1 MINYETIL
9 STFDDKLTLLQWL
22 QKVEQALQG
31 AGLER
36 VDITQ
41 VTPTT
46 AVFKFTFADGTSL
59 TTPSITL
66 PRGPKGDTGATGA
79 TGATGN
85 GIASITKTGTSGLI
99 DTYTVLYTNGSTDT
113 FTVTN
118 GADGE
123 EGNGIA
129 SIEKT
134 STVGLV
140 DTYTVTYTDG
150 DTMTYTVTNGADGTM
165 EVIDIGT
172 VTTSGQTIALTKAQ
186 YDKLTAS
193 GVTCLVKLTYSSND
207 YYMQRNY
214 EGGGYYHYGDRF
226 IASAGGYV
234 DFNVTIYQ
242 SGADYEA
249 QFTITNA
256 IIVNPTLAGTETALS
271 GLQVNGTKYKIDAG
285 GTTLTQRQIIGQN
298 TATGTRIYN
307 VVKNCKGRVL
317 LYDTYRQYNANYRSS
332 DNKVVLSSVWGGT
345 YGDKIEF
352 RTIEIDQYGGLSN
365 CCAGSINYNSGDPNV
380 SFSAPTASW
389 SSSFGNSLICDYW
402 NDTAF

>member
-9 STFDDKLTLLQWL
+9 STFDDKLTLMQWL
-22 QKVEQALQG
+22 QKVEEALQG

-99 DTYTVLYTNGSTDT
+99 DTYTILYTNGTTDT

-118 GADGE
+118 GADGA

-150 DTMTYTVTNGADGTM
+150 DTMTYTVTNGANGTM

-193 GVTCLVKLTYSSND
+193 GVTCLVKLTYLSND

-256 IIVNPTLAGTETALS
+256 LIVNPTLAGTETALS
-271 GLQVNGTKYKIDAG
+271 GLQINGTKYKIDAG
-285 GTTLTQRQIIGQN
+285 GGSTLYHHWVTIQFSNSKGYLSFDVINDTNTSFQNMTASQINTALTGQRYSANGIYVDGSNRRVIEYVGFSSGNTIQVFYDDGSNVYGNVSTTLQVS
-298 TATGTRIYN
+298 AIYD
-307 VVKNCKGRVL
+307 V
-317 LYDTYRQYNANYRSS
+317 TNA
-332 DNKVVLSSVWGGT
+332 
-345 YGDKIEF
+345 I
-352 RTIEIDQYGGLSN
+352 
-365 CCAGSINYNSGDPNV
+365 
-380 SFSAPTASW
+380 
-389 SSSFGNSLICDYW
+389 
-402 NDTAF
+402 

>member
-9 STFDDKLTLLQWL
+9 STFDDKLTLMQWL

-79 TGATGN
+79 TGAIGN

-99 DTYTVLYTNGSTDT
+99 DTYTVLYTNGTTDT

-118 GADGE
+118 GADGA

-129 SIEKT
+129 SIAKT

-193 GVTCLVKLTYSSND
+193 GVTCLVKLTYLSND

-256 IIVNPTLAGTETALS
+256 LIVNPTLAGTETAIS
-271 GLQVNGTKYKIDAG
+271 GLQVNGTKYKIG
-285 GTTLTQRQIIGQN
+285 GDTLYNHIIYFEKSGTFKLQCLLVNKTALYTQASGFIGYLYDMGALN
-298 TATGTRIYN
+298 STRVFASTGYIDVSGTKYN
-307 VVKNCKGRVL
+307 VVGIFRGSGGVL
-317 LYDTYRQYNANYRSS
+317 GVAYFDGS
-332 DNKVVLSSVWGGT
+332 D
-345 YGDKIEF
+345 I
-352 RTIEIDQYGGLSN
+352 
-365 CCAGSINYNSGDPNV
+365 AYNSFPTNSV
-380 SFSAPTASW
+380 AFS
-389 SSSFGNSLICDYW
+389 
-402 NDTAF
+402 DTSYTI

>member
-9 STFDDKLTLLQWL
+9 STFDDKLTLMQWL
-22 QKVEQALQG
+22 QKVEEALQG

-85 GIASITKTGTSGLI
+85 GISSITKTGTSGLI
-99 DTYTVLYTNGSTDT
+99 DTYTVLYTNGTTDT

-118 GADGE
+118 GADGA

-193 GVTCLVKLTYSSND
+193 GVTCLVKLTYLSND

-256 IIVNPTLAGTETALS
+256 LIVNPTLAGTETALS
-271 GLQVNGTKYKIDAG
+271 GLQINGTKYKIDAG
-285 GTTLTQRQIIGQN
+285 GEQLYLHIITMNWYSTPKYACVTCFIINNSSTELTNN
-298 TATGTRIYN
+298 TISAYLVNKNFDGGANRNYFATGVYYSDASTSYPIVAITGGSQKIYISYIIDN
-307 VVKNCKGRVL
+307 TSGIQVQNISTGIQIKDVVITL
-317 LYDTYRQYNANYRSS
+317 
-332 DNKVVLSSVWGGT
+332 
-345 YGDKIEF
+345 
-352 RTIEIDQYGGLSN
+352 
-365 CCAGSINYNSGDPNV
+365 
-380 SFSAPTASW
+380 
-389 SSSFGNSLICDYW
+389 
-402 NDTAF
+402 

>member
-22 QKVEQALQG
+22 QKVEEALQG

-79 TGATGN
+79 TGN

-118 GADGE
+118 GADGA

-150 DTMTYTVTNGADGTM
+150 DTMTFTVTNGANGTM

-193 GVTCLVKLTYSSND
+193 GVTCLVKL
-207 YYMQRNY
+207 YYLNNYYYLTRDY
-214 EGGGYYHYGDRF
+214 EGGGFYHYTGN
-226 IASAGGYV
+226 IVGVSGGYNS
-234 DFNVTIYQ
+234 FTATIYQ
-242 SGADYEA
+242 SGSDYEA
-249 QFTITNA
+249 QFTIANS
-256 IIVNPTLAGTETALS
+256 IIANPTLAGTETALS
-271 GLQVNGTKYKIDAG
+271 GLQVNGTKYKVGGGGELNEYTFTLTSGATQADFQLLNKIIRTAKGKITFYSSQYTGAPALFNYKIDNTNNPVDFSIIQIG
-285 GTTLTQRQIIGQN
+285 TYVRFIHCTIYQNGNVYNTSGKQIDTNNDITTLTV
-298 TATGTRIYN
+298 TTSLFAGT
-307 VVKNCKGRVL
+307 
-317 LYDTYRQYNANYRSS
+317 LYYY
-332 DNKVVLSSVWGGT
+332 
-345 YGDKIEF
+345 
-352 RTIEIDQYGGLSN
+352 
-365 CCAGSINYNSGDPNV
+365 
-380 SFSAPTASW
+380 
-389 SSSFGNSLICDYW
+389 
-402 NDTAF
+402 NDTEITA

>member
-79 TGATGN
+79 TGN

-99 DTYTVLYTNGSTDT
+99 DTYTVLYTNGTTDT

-118 GADGE
+118 GADGA

-129 SIEKT
+129 SIAKT

-172 VTTSGQTIALTKAQ
+172 ATGTSQSFSITEAQ
-186 YDKLTAS
+186 YNKLTADA
-193 GVTCLVKLTYSSND
+193 VTCLIKVTYNGIPYILQREYVNGIYT
-207 YYMQRNY
+207 YY
-214 EGGGYYHYGDRF
+214 GGILYDKSHGYNKVDVAVYQYGT
-226 IASAGGYV
+226 GW
-234 DFNVTIYQ
+234 
-242 SGADYEA
+242 EA
-249 QFTITNA
+249 FFTIANA
-256 IIVNPTLAGTETALS
+256 IEINPTLAGTESAVT
-271 GLQVNGTKYKIDAG
+271 GIQI
-285 GTTLTQRQIIGQN
+285 GTTKFKVEGGSQLYQHNICVVRVGQ
-298 TATGTRIYN
+298 ATGFNIQACFILISKSSTAITKTNIITTLNNLGYNNYDKYILATGIIYDN
-307 VVKNCKGRVL
+307 TDAKQYVIFNARNYNGLGFNCM
-317 LYDTYRQYNANYRSS
+317 AS
-332 DNKVVLSSVWGGT
+332 DNTQLYATTKT
-345 YGDKIEF
+345 INTGDSAL
-352 RTIEIDQYGGLSN
+352 TIS
-365 CCAGSINYNSGDPNV
+365 
-380 SFSAPTASW
+380 
-389 SSSFGNSLICDYW
+389 
-402 NDTAF
+402 DTVITL